1 MDQSLPP
8 KARLLRLFKLTGFL
22 RVEVSSAASH
32 LDYIWTASSLLKR
45 PELGLRS
52 GRLPT
57 MGWPRQC
64 FGPGPLWQKPEMGEF
79 VGTELLL
86 ASLRSRHRDRR
97 LQWTPAFTRH
107 VGCFFRYLAWRS
119 GLQPLGFSSA
129 DEVHR

>member
-57 MGWPRQC
+57 MGWP
-64 FGPGPLWQKPEMGEF
+64 GSAL
-79 VGTELLL
+79 V
-86 ASLRSRHRDRR
+86 RDRYGKS
-97 LQWTPAFTRH
+97 LKW
-107 VGCFFRYLAWRS
+107 GSL
-119 GLQPLGFSSA
+119 
-129 DEVHR
+129 